1 MTQSVD
7 LKERLSALPRPLSV
21 AVTSGKGGAGK
32 SVISLSLAAVS
43 ASKGIRTLLID
54 ADLGLGNQHIM
65 TNKTPLFTL
74 EDILGRSCGVDESV
88 LGLTDNLSLIAARS
102 GFADADFNV
111 TLSNSDVIA
120 HLLWLREKF
129 DLIVIDSA
137 AGISPK
143 VAILGKLTDLML
155 MVTTPDI
162 AAVADSYA
170 LTKYQVSKNSSAR
183 IGLVVNRVEDER
195 VGKKTSD
202 NFRLMTRRF
211 MGYELGE
218 AAVVCESDMFR
229 SASLY
234 RNALVAANVNS
245 EWIKAVDRVT
255 GVMVGCIP
263 DNLSQWPTDRWDEAR
278 AVSLLN
284 IGKENDD
291 TLNMAFQAGGHVIP
305 AEREL
310 LTPRKDSV

>member
-1 MTQSVD
+1 MTPNID
-7 LKERLSALPRPLSV
+7 LKERLSALSRPLSV

-32 SVISLSLAAVS
+32 SVIALSLAAVS
-43 ASKGIRTLLID
+43 ASRGIRTLLID

-65 TNKTPLFTL
+65 MNKTPVFTL
-74 EDILGRSCGVDESV
+74 EDVLCRSCGVDEAV
-88 LGLTDNLSLIAARS
+88 LGITDSLSLIAARS
-102 GFADADFNV
+102 GFADAEFNV
-111 TLSNSDVIA
+111 ALTNADVIA
-120 HLLWLREKF
+120 QLLWLRENF

-183 IGLVVNRVEDER
+183 IGLVINRVEDER

-202 NFRLMTRRF
+202 NFRLMARRF
-211 MGYELGE
+211 MGYELDD
-218 AAVVCESDMFR
+218 AAVICESDMFR

-234 RNALVAANVNS
+234 RNALGTANVNVEWS
-245 EWIKAVDRVT
+245 EEVDRVAY
-255 GVMVGCIP
+255 VMVECIP

-284 IGKENDD
+284 IGRENDD
-291 TLNMAFQAGGHVIP
+291 TLNMAFQAGGHAVS

>member
-1 MTQSVD
+1 MTQNVD

-32 SVISLSLAAVS
+32 SVIALSLAAVS
-43 ASKGIRTLLID
+43 ASRGIRTLLID

-65 TNKTPLFTL
+65 VNKTPIFTL
-74 EDILGRSCGVDESV
+74 EDILSRSCKVDEAV
-88 LGLTDNLSLIAARS
+88 LGLTDNLSLVAARS
-102 GFADADFNV
+102 GFADADFKV
-111 TLSNSDVIA
+111 SLSNSDVIA
-120 HLLWLREKF
+120 HLLWLRENF
-129 DLIVIDSA
+129 DLLVIDSA
-137 AGISPK
+137 AGISSK

-155 MVTTPDI
+155 MVATPDI

-183 IGLVVNRVEDER
+183 IGLVVNRVEDDR

-211 MGYELGE
+211 IGYELSE
-218 AAVVCESDMFR
+218 AAIVCESDMFR

-234 RNALVAANVNS
+234 RNALGTANMNA
-245 EWIKAVDRVT
+245 EWIEAVDRVAD
-255 GVMVGCIP
+255 VMVECIP
-263 DNLSQWPTDRWDEAR
+263 DNLSQWPTDRWDESR

-291 TLNMAFQAGGHVIP
+291 TLNIAFQAGGHAVS